1 MAPREAAAPH
11 GRRDG
16 EHQAGLSAPRPRP
29 AARTWRTSTPLAGRT
44 RLAEEDKRLYHDR
57 VRFEWDPRKAA
68 ANHDAHGILFG
79 EAITVLEDAFALTR
93 EDPDAVGDRRFVTLG
108 LSDQANLLVVV
119 YAYREP
125 DVIRMIAAWR
135 ASKRQRGAYEKGR
148 S

>member
-1 MAPREAAAPH
+1 
-11 GRRDG
+11 
-16 EHQAGLSAPRPRP
+16 
-29 AARTWRTSTPLAGRT
+29 
-44 RLAEEDKRLYHDR
+44 

-68 ANHDAHGILFG
+68 ANHDAHGIRFA

-93 EDPDAVGDRRFVTLG
+93 EDPDAVGERRFVTLG

-119 YAYREP
+119 YTYREP

-135 ASKRQRGAYEKGR
+135 ASKRQRGAYDKGR